1 MNQPKK
7 EEQLDLEIDQ
17 QEEAQD
23 VEIPVR
29 QAENAETTVVQE
41 DEPVK
46 TSLKKLKKN

>member
-7 EEQLDLEIDQ
+7 EEQLDLEIDEQ

-23 VEIPVR
+23 VEIPVQD

-41 DEPVK
+41 DEPAQDQF
-46 TSLKKLKKN
+46 